1 MKWLHFSGKRVCLIF
16 RVKGKVGCK
25 VTKKMIALNPAAMER
40 HLNGKKLKGALARG
54 VTGDE
59 AEGETDED
67 EEEEGSGAE
76 RDMSADEGMHEEG
89 QEGSW
94 FFVEYLYSFHGIFYC
109 KRERELSRKMVTF
122 L

>member
-1 MKWLHFSGKRVCLIF
+1 MASIFQQKSIIF

-25 VTKKMIALNPAAMER
+25 ITKKLIALNPAAMER

-59 AEGETDED
+59 AEEETDED

-76 RDMSADEGMHEEG
+76 RGDMSADEGMHG
-89 QEGSW
+89 EGSR
-94 FFVEYLYSFHGIFYC
+94 FLFPNIFIYSFHEIF
-109 KRERELSRKMVTF
+109 
-122 L
+122 